1 MRRIAL
7 LAIAAGFVTPL
18 LATAPASAQATRT
31 WVSGVGDDV
40 NPCSRT
46 APCKTFA
53 GAISKTAAGG
63 EINCLYPAGFGGVTT
78 IKAMTFNC
86 GYTLGSVLVA
96 GGPGIT
102 VNAGV
107 NDRVTIRGIQLTGI
121 NKTVTP
127 GTIGVSILGAK
138 SVSIEDSVISNFSQ
152 QGVLD
157 ARTAGSTKLSIRNTI
172 ISNNN
177 AAGVSLTATGNS
189 FTVLDNVLSLNNLNG
204 VSVATSN
211 TVMVKRSVLS
221 GNSGDGVSVGAGGL
235 LQIDD
240 SAVSNN
246 GNGFNTVGTT
256 KVSNTDIIGNT
267 QAFAGTNISFG
278 NNRITGTIGIAP
290 NAAGGPSTDLGQQ

>member
-7 LAIAAGFVTPL
+7 LAIATGFFIPL
-18 LATAPASAQATRT
+18 LASAPASAQATRT

-53 GAISKTAAGG
+53 GAISKTAGGG
-63 EINCLYPAGFGGVTT
+63 EINCLDPAGFGGLTI
-78 IKAMTFNC
+78 IKAMTVNC
-86 GYTLGSVLVA
+86 GYTLGSALVA

-102 VNAGV
+102 INAGV
-107 NDRVTIRGIQLTGI
+107 NDRVTLRGIQLTGI
-121 NKTVTP
+121 NQTVTP
-127 GTIGVSILGAK
+127 GTIGVRILAGK

-157 ARTAGSTKLSIRNTI
+157 SRSAGNTKLSIRNTI

-177 AAGVSLTATGNS
+177 AAGVSLTATNIS

-204 VSVATSN
+204 ISVATSN
-211 TVMVKRSVLS
+211 TVMIKRSVLS
-221 GNSGDGVSVGAGGL
+221 GNSGDGVSMGAGGL

-246 GNGFNTVGTT
+246 GNGFNSAGTV
-256 KVSNTDIIGNT
+256 KVSNSDIIGNT
-267 QAFAGTNISFG
+267 TAFAGTNITFG
-278 NNRITGTIGIAP
+278 NNRITGTLGTAP
-290 NAAGGPSTDLGQQ
+290 TPAGGASNNLGQQ

>member
-63 EINCLYPAGFGGVTT
+63 EINCLDPGGFGGVTT

-86 GYTLGSVLVA
+86 GYTLGSILVA
-96 GGPGIT
+96 GSPGIT
-102 VNAGV
+102 VNGGV
-107 NDRVTIRGIQLTGI
+107 NDRITIRGIQITGV
-121 NKTVTP
+121 NQTVTP
-127 GTIGVSILGAK
+127 GTIGVRILGGK
-138 SVSIEDSVISNFSQ
+138 SVSIEDSVISNFGQ

-157 ARTAGSTKLSIRNTI
+157 ARTAGTTKLSIRNTI

-177 AAGVSLTATGNS
+177 AAGISLTATGSS

-204 VSVATSN
+204 ISVATSN
-211 TVMVKRSVLS
+211 TVS
-221 GNSGDGVSVGAGGL
+221 DQTVGA
-235 LQIDD
+235 
-240 SAVSNN
+240 
-246 GNGFNTVGTT
+246 
-256 KVSNTDIIGNT
+256 
-267 QAFAGTNISFG
+267 FG
-278 NNRITGTIGIAP
+278 QFR
-290 NAAGGPSTDLGQQ
+290 

>member
-7 LAIAAGFVTPL
+7 LAIAAGFLTPL

-63 EINCLYPAGFGGVTT
+63 EINCLDPAGYGGVTT

-86 GYTLGSVLVA
+86 GYTLGSILVA

-102 VNAGV
+102 INAGV
-107 NDRVTIRGIQLTGI
+107 NDRVTIRGIQLTGV
-121 NKTVTP
+121 NQTVTP
-127 GTIGVSILGAK
+127 GTIGVRILAAK
-138 SVSIEDSVISNFSQ
+138 SVSIEDSVISNFGQ

-157 ARTAGSTKLSIRNTI
+157 SRTAGSTKLSIRNTI
-172 ISNNN
+172 ISNNS
-177 AAGVSLTATGNS
+177 AAGISLTATGLS

-204 VSVATSN
+204 ISVAGSN
-211 TVMVKRSVLS
+211 TVAIKRSVLS
-221 GNSGDGVSVGAGGL
+221 GNSGDGVSMSAGGL
-235 LQIDD
+235 LSIDD
-240 SAVSNN
+240 SAVTNN
-246 GNGFNTVGTT
+246 SNGFNSAGTV

-267 QAFAGTNISFG
+267 TAFVGSNITFG
-278 NNRITGTIGIAP
+278 NNRITGTLGTAP
-290 NAAGGPSTDLGQQ
+290 TAAGLASSDLGQQ

>member
-7 LAIAAGFVTPL
+7 LAIAAGFLTPL

-53 GAISKTAAGG
+53 GAISKTAGGG
-63 EINCLYPAGFGGVTT
+63 EINCLDPAGYGGVTT

-86 GYTLGSVLVA
+86 GYTLGSILVA
-96 GGPGIT
+96 GSPGIT
-102 VNAGV
+102 INAGV
-107 NDRVTIRGIQLTGI
+107 NDRVTIRGIQMTGV
-121 NKTVTP
+121 NQTVTP
-127 GTIGVSILGAK
+127 GTIGVRILAAK
-138 SVSIEDSVISNFSQ
+138 SVSIEDSVISNFGQ

-157 ARTAGSTKLSIRNTI
+157 SRTAGTTKLSIRNTI
-172 ISNNN
+172 ISNNS
-177 AAGVSLTATGNS
+177 AAGISLTATGNS

-204 VSVATSN
+204 ISVATSN
-211 TVMVKRSVLS
+211 TVAIKRSVLS
-221 GNSGDGVSVGAGGL
+221 GNSGDGISMGAGGL
-235 LQIDD
+235 LTIDD

-246 GNGFNTVGTT
+246 GNGFNSAGTV

-267 QAFAGTNISFG
+267 QAFAGSNITFG
-278 NNRITGTIGIAP
+278 NNRITGTLGVAP
-290 NAAGGPSTDLGQQ
+290 TAAGLASSDLGQQ